1 MATIHLAGSI
11 APFFLINLIDSK
23 KNMQKPCQAVFR
35 MNDKEKVEAI
45 RKTLSL
51 KIQGLM
57 TYLRYVGLIHDIM
70 DSKMTMTEV
79 DEYVKDNFELD
90 SSKSDS

>member
-1 MATIHLAGSI
+1 
-11 APFFLINLIDSK
+11 
-23 KNMQKPCQAVFR
+23 
-35 MNDKEKVEAI
+35 MNDKEKVEAV

-57 TYLRYVGLIHDIM
+57 TYSRYVGLIHNIM

-79 DEYVKDNFELD
+79 DEYIKDNFELD
-90 SSKSDS
+90 SSKLD

>member
-1 MATIHLAGSI
+1 MLYQAG
-11 APFFLINLIDSK
+11 
-23 KNMQKPCQAVFR
+23 FR
-35 MNDKEKVEAI
+35 MNDKEKVEAV

-57 TYLRYVGLIHDIM
+57 TYSRYVGLIHDIM

-79 DEYVKDNFELD
+79 DEYVKDNFEPD
-90 SSKSDS
+90 SSK

>member
-1 MATIHLAGSI
+1 MLYQAG
-11 APFFLINLIDSK
+11 
-23 KNMQKPCQAVFR
+23 FR
-35 MNDKEKVEAI
+35 MNDKEKVEAV

-57 TYLRYVGLIHDIM
+57 TYSRYVGLIHDIM
-70 DSKMTMTEV
+70 DNKMTMTEV

>member
-1 MATIHLAGSI
+1 
-11 APFFLINLIDSK
+11 
-23 KNMQKPCQAVFR
+23 
-35 MNDKEKVEAI
+35 MNDKEKVEAV

-57 TYLRYVGLIHDIM
+57 TYSRYVGLIHDIM

-79 DEYVKDNFELD
+79 DDYVKDNFEPD
-90 SSKSDS
+90 SSKSDSWP

>member
-1 MATIHLAGSI
+1 M
-11 APFFLINLIDSK
+11 D
-23 KNMQKPCQAVFR
+23 
-35 MNDKEKVEAI
+35 DKEKVEAV

-57 TYLRYVGLIHDIM
+57 TYSRYVGLIHDIM
-70 DSKMTMTEV
+70 DNKMTMAEV
-79 DEYVKDNFELD
+79 DDYVKDNFEPD

>member
-1 MATIHLAGSI
+1 M
-11 APFFLINLIDSK
+11 D
-23 KNMQKPCQAVFR
+23 
-35 MNDKEKVEAI
+35 DKEKVEAG

-57 TYLRYVGLIHDIM
+57 TYSRYVGLIHDIM
-70 DSKMTMTEV
+70 DNKMTMTEV

>member
-1 MATIHLAGSI
+1 
-11 APFFLINLIDSK
+11 
-23 KNMQKPCQAVFR
+23 
-35 MNDKEKVEAI
+35 MNDKEKVEAV

-57 TYLRYVGLIHDIM
+57 TYSRYVGLIHDIM
-70 DSKMTMTEV
+70 DDKMTMTEV
-79 DEYVKDNFELD
+79 DDYVKDNFELD

>member
-1 MATIHLAGSI
+1 
-11 APFFLINLIDSK
+11 
-23 KNMQKPCQAVFR
+23 
-35 MNDKEKVEAI
+35 MNDKEKVEAV

-57 TYLRYVGLIHDIM
+57 TYSRYVGLIHDIM
-70 DSKMTMTEV
+70 DNKMTMTEV
-79 DEYVKDNFELD
+79 DDYVKDNFEPD

>member
-1 MATIHLAGSI
+1 MLYQAG
-11 APFFLINLIDSK
+11 
-23 KNMQKPCQAVFR
+23 FR
-35 MNDKEKVEAI
+35 MNDKEKVEAV

-57 TYLRYVGLIHDIM
+57 TYSRYVGLIHDIM
-70 DSKMTMTEV
+70 DDKMTMKQV
-79 DEYVKDNFELD
+79 DVYIKDNFEPN

>member
-1 MATIHLAGSI
+1 
-11 APFFLINLIDSK
+11 
-23 KNMQKPCQAVFR
+23 MQKPYQADFR
-35 MNDKEKVEAI
+35 MNDKEKVEAV

-57 TYLRYVGLIHDIM
+57 TYSRYVGLIHDIM

-79 DEYVKDNFELD
+79 DEYIKDNFELD

>member
-1 MATIHLAGSI
+1 M
-11 APFFLINLIDSK
+11 D
-23 KNMQKPCQAVFR
+23 
-35 MNDKEKVEAI
+35 DKEKVEAV

-57 TYLRYVGLIHDIM
+57 TYSRYVGLIHDIT
-70 DSKMTMTEV
+70 DNKMTMTEV
-79 DEYVKDNFELD
+79 DDYIKDNFELD

>member
-1 MATIHLAGSI
+1 
-11 APFFLINLIDSK
+11 
-23 KNMQKPCQAVFR
+23 

-45 RKTLSL
+45 KKTLSL
-51 KIQGLM
+51 NIQGLM
-57 TYLRYVGLIHDIM
+57 TYSRYVGLIHDIM
-70 DSKMTMTEV
+70 DNKMTMTEV

>member
-1 MATIHLAGSI
+1 
-11 APFFLINLIDSK
+11 
-23 KNMQKPCQAVFR
+23 

-51 KIQGLM
+51 NIEGLK
-57 TYLRYVGLIHDIM
+57 TYSRYVGLIHDIM
-70 DSKMTMTEV
+70 DDKMTMTEV
-79 DEYVKDNFELD
+79 DDYVKDNFELD

>member
-1 MATIHLAGSI
+1 MWVYHMAM
-11 APFFLINLIDSK
+11 D
-23 KNMQKPCQAVFR
+23 
-35 MNDKEKVEAI
+35 DKEKVEAV

-57 TYLRYVGLIHDIM
+57 TYSRYVGLIHDIM
-70 DSKMTMTEV
+70 DDKMTMTEV
-79 DEYVKDNFELD
+79 DDYVKDNFELD

>member
-1 MATIHLAGSI
+1 M
-11 APFFLINLIDSK
+11 D
-23 KNMQKPCQAVFR
+23 
-35 MNDKEKVEAI
+35 DKEKVEAV

-57 TYLRYVGLIHDIM
+57 TYSRYVGLIHDIM
-70 DSKMTMTEV
+70 DNKMTMAEV
-79 DEYVKDNFELD
+79 DDYVKDNFELD

>member
-1 MATIHLAGSI
+1 MTFL
-11 APFFLINLIDSK
+11 FFMD
-23 KNMQKPCQAVFR
+23 
-35 MNDKEKVEAI
+35 DKEKVEAI

-57 TYLRYVGLIHDIM
+57 TYSRYVGLIHDIM

-79 DEYVKDNFELD
+79 DDYVKDNFEPD

>member
-1 MATIHLAGSI
+1 
-11 APFFLINLIDSK
+11 
-23 KNMQKPCQAVFR
+23 
-35 MNDKEKVEAI
+35 MNDKEKGEAV

-57 TYLRYVGLIHDIM
+57 TYSRYVGLIHDIM

-79 DEYVKDNFELD
+79 DDYVKDNFELD

>member
-1 MATIHLAGSI
+1 MLYQAG
-11 APFFLINLIDSK
+11 
-23 KNMQKPCQAVFR
+23 FR
-35 MNDKEKVEAI
+35 MNDKEKVEAV

-57 TYLRYVGLIHDIM
+57 TYSRYVGLIHNIM

-79 DEYVKDNFELD
+79 DEYIKDNFEPD